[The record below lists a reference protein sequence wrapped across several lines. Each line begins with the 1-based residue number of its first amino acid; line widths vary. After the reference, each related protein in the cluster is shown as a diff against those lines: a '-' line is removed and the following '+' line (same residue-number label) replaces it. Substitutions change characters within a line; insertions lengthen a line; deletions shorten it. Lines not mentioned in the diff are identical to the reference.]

1 MRLALY
7 TQGTAFHG
15 GTLEER
21 PLGGSESASLYI
33 ARSLARRGHDVTV
46 FNNCPRPGNYDGV
59 RYRPYG
65 EIVAASRGSTYD
77 VCVFSRFYDTAAVVG
92 AYRKVLWLHDVAGI
106 RYYSALP
113 EFNRVFDRYFFIGQ
127 WQKDGYIKAYKIPDH
142 KTYVTRNG
150 VDPTLF
156 DRFVKRERNK
166 LIYIN
171 TPFRGLDVLLDVFPA
186 IRKQRPESELFLF
199 TGMSL
204 YGEEFAEQDR
214 EMAPLYDRARGL
226 PGVHLQEPVT
236 KARLARE
243 LQSARLA
250 VYPSHFG
257 ECCSIASLEAQAAG
271 TPMITSALAGL
282 KETIIGGRTGVLIG
296 MDDINLLSHSL
307 TYKQQFIAETIT
319 LLDDDVRWQALS
331 REGREHI
338 RSRYRWDTVAAEW
351 EAEFKGAAERCPAGI
366 QAMSGAGQG
375 VARSSSGGPRSG
387 APGRGA
393 GAADRLARRTGG
405 F

>member
-1 MRLALY
+1 MRIALY

-15 GTLEER
+15 HTLNEI
-21 PLGGSESASLYI
+21 PLGGSESAALYI
-33 ARSLARRGHDVTV
+33 TRSLARRGHDVTV
-46 FNNCPRPGNYDGV
+46 FNNCPRPGSYDGV
-59 RYRPYG
+59 RYCLHG
-65 EIVAASRGSTYD
+65 GIVAASCRHPYD
-77 VCVFSRFYDTAAVVG
+77 ICIFSRFYDTASAVR
-92 AYRKVLWLHDVAGI
+92 AHRKVLWLHDVAGA

-113 EFNRVFDRYFFIGQ
+113 EFHRIIDRYFFIGE
-127 WQKDGYIKAYKIPDH
+127 WQKDGFIKAYSVPTH
-142 KTYVTRNG
+142 KVYVTRNG

-204 YGEEFAEQDR
+204 YGEEFAERDR
-214 EMAPLYDRARGL
+214 EMAPLYDLARAL
-226 PGVHLQEPVT
+226 PGVHLQKPVT

-250 VYPSHFG
+250 VYPSHFR
-257 ECCSIASLEAQAAG
+257 ECCSIASLEVQAAG

-282 KETIIGGRTGVLIG
+282 KETIIDGRTGVLIG
-296 MDDINLLSHSL
+296 MDNTNLLSHSL

-351 EAEFKGAAERCPAGI
+351 EAEFRVLL
-366 QAMSGAGQG
+366 SD
-375 VARSSSGGPRSG
+375 AR
-387 APGRGA
+387 PGSRP
-393 GAADRLARRTGG
+393 
-405 F
+405 